1 MDDFTT
7 KHLLDLYGLNPNILP
22 YAFQFPRIPPGLTPL
37 MFNSTT
43 ESVRK
48 KFSRQNESLSAKL
61 QDFQQTYQKY
71 ASSLFDVTFPGIIPP
86 GHPLFSRQFSVE
98 VLRIERDQLQK
109 ENLMLKKQ
117 VEKISKEKNIKTK
130 IF

>member
-1 MDDFTT
+1 MDDFAT
-7 KHLLDLYGLNPNILP
+7 KHLMDLYGLNPNIVP
-22 YAFQFPRIPPGLTPL
+22 YAFQFPRIPPNLTPL

-48 KFSRQNESLSAKL
+48 NFSLQNESLSTNL

-71 ASSLFDVTFPGIIPP
+71 ASSLFDMSFPGIIPS

-98 VLRIERDQLQK
+98 VIRAERDHLQK
-109 ENLMLKKQ
+109 DNLVLKKQ
-117 VEKISKEKNIKTK
+117 VEKLSKEKQL
-130 IF
+130 

>member
-1 MDDFTT
+1 MDDYTT
-7 KHLLDLYGLNPNILP
+7 KHLMDLYGLNPNILP

-48 KFSRQNESLSAKL
+48 NFSLQNESLSTKL
-61 QDFQQTYQKY
+61 RDFQQTYQKY
-71 ASSLFDVTFPGIIPP
+71 ASSLFDMTFPGIIPP

-98 VLRIERDQLQK
+98 VIQAERDKLLK
-109 ENLMLKKQ
+109 ENLELRKRA
-117 VEKISKEKNIKTK
+117 EKLSKEKQH
-130 IF
+130 

>member
-1 MDDFTT
+1 MDDSTT
-7 KHLLDLYGLNPNILP
+7 KHLMDLYGLNPNILP

-48 KFSRQNESLSAKL
+48 NFSRQNESLSTKL
-61 QDFQQTYQKY
+61 QDFQRTYQKY
-71 ASSLFDVTFPGIIPP
+71 ASSLFDMTFPGIVPP

-98 VLRIERDQLQK
+98 VIQSERDHLQK
-109 ENLMLKKQ
+109 ENLELKKQ
-117 VEKISKEKNIKTK
+117 VEKISKEKQHQN
-130 IF
+130 

>member
-7 KHLLDLYGLNPNILP
+7 KHLMDLYGLNPNILP
-22 YAFQFPRIPPGLTPL
+22 YAFQFPRIPPELTPL

-48 KFSRQNESLSAKL
+48 NFSRQNESLSTKL

-71 ASSLFDVTFPGIIPP
+71 ASSLFDMTFPGIIPP

-98 VLRIERDQLQK
+98 VIQAERDQLQK
-109 ENLMLKKQ
+109 ENLELRKRA
-117 VEKISKEKNIKTK
+117 EKLSKEKQH
-130 IF
+130 

>member
-1 MDDFTT
+1 MDDLTT
-7 KHLLDLYGLNPNILP
+7 KHLMDLYGLNPNILP

-48 KFSRQNESLSAKL
+48 NFSRQNESLSTKL

-71 ASSLFDVTFPGIIPP
+71 ASSLFDMTFPGIIPP

-98 VLRIERDQLQK
+98 VIQAERDKLLK
-109 ENLMLKKQ
+109 ENLELRKRA
-117 VEKISKEKNIKTK
+117 EKLSKEKQH
-130 IF
+130 

>member
-7 KHLLDLYGLNPNILP
+7 KHLMDLYGLNPNILP

-48 KFSRQNESLSAKL
+48 NFSRQNESLSTKL

-71 ASSLFDVTFPGIIPP
+71 ASSLFDMTFPGIVRP

-98 VLRIERDQLQK
+98 VIRAERDQLQK
-109 ENLMLKKQ
+109 ENLVLKKQ
-117 VEKISKEKNIKTK
+117 VEKISKEKQH
-130 IF
+130 